1 MSNFVS
7 ETNKYNHNKDEMILR
22 DFLATDRTILA
33 NERTFLAYLRTF
45 ISFFAAGIGFIK
57 FVDEN
62 IIVMLG
68 YVLIFLSVIVLYF
81 GCMRYLRTKKR
92 YENIKY

>member
-1 MSNFVS
+1 MFFGT
-7 ETNKYNHNKDEMILR
+7 ETNKYNHNKEEMILR

-45 ISFFAAGIGFIK
+45 ISFFASGIGFIK
-57 FVDEN
+57 FVDEKV
-62 IIVMLG
+62 IVFLG
-68 YVLIFLSVIVLYF
+68 YILVALSVIILYF
-81 GCMRYLRTKKR
+81 GCTRYFKTKKR